1 MEEIETLEKYEVT
14 IKGTNGVGFQNVL
27 IQQSEVEKLVAS
39 LKGKRHKELE
49 EKDRRHKDEL
59 EKKDSKIGGL
69 ESDLENEKKNLA
81 RKLDELNKVRSEHAK
96 DKETFENEKKKL
108 EAALKE
114 TQEEIKALKQENA
127 KLQDENVQI
136 QQKAI
141 DKIKDIKAEKSKL
154 EEDLDKSKAD
164 LNQLEQDCKLELYKM
179 YKEFSPDS
187 DQYGIKSSDL
197 YNFIVTSGQ
206 VIVLTNILRSIKVNV
221 GNAKEITKDKEFFE
235 KLFEN
240 IKGYYGLERLYTQ
253 VGDEYDDK
261 KHLKIDGDTI
271 GRVSEV
277 VVDGFKAGEKIYQ
290 SIVKVQK

>member
-1 MEEIETLEKYEVT
+1 MQK
-14 IKGTNGVGFQNVL
+14 IK
-27 IQQSEVEKLVAS
+27 KL
-39 LKGKRHKELE
+39 LKMK
-49 EKDRRHKDEL
+49 
-59 EKKDSKIGGL
+59 
-69 ESDLENEKKNLA
+69 
-81 RKLDELNKVRSEHAK
+81 
-96 DKETFENEKKKL
+96 KKKL

-141 DKIKDIKAEKSKL
+141 DKIEDIKAEKSKL

-240 IKGYYGLERLYTQ
+240 IKGYYGLERLCTQ

-261 KHLKIDGDTI
+261 KHLKIGGDTI

>member
-1 MEEIETLEKYEVT
+1 MEEIEALEKYEVT
-14 IKGTNGVGFQNVL
+14 IKGTNGVGFQNIL

-39 LKGKRHKELE
+39 LKGKHHKELE

-59 EKKDSKIGGL
+59 EKKDSKIG
-69 ESDLENEKKNLA
+69 DLENEKKNLA
-81 RKLDELNKVRSEHAK
+81 RELDELKKARSEHEE
-96 DKETFENEKKKL
+96 DKKTFENEKKKL
-108 EAALKE
+108 EAALKDI
-114 TQEEIKALKQENA
+114 QEEIKALEQKNA
-127 KLQDENVQI
+127 KLQDEKVQI
-136 QQKAI
+136 QQKTDDEI
-141 DKIKDIKAEKSKL
+141 EDIKAEKSKL

-240 IKGYYGLERLYTQ
+240 IKGYYGLERLCTQ

>member
-14 IKGTNGVGFQNVL
+14 IKGTNGVGFRNVL

-39 LKGKRHKELE
+39 LKGKHHKELE

-59 EKKDSKIGGL
+59 EKKDSKIGDL
-69 ESDLENEKKNLA
+69 ESDLENEKNNLA
-81 RKLDELNKVRSEHAK
+81 RRLDELKKVGSEHAK
-96 DKETFENEKKKL
+96 DKETFEDEKKKL

-114 TQEEIKALKQENA
+114 TQEEIKALEQENA
-127 KLQDENVQI
+127 KLQDENEQI
-136 QQKAI
+136 QQKARNE
-141 DKIKDIKAEKSKL
+141 IKDIKAEKSKL

-240 IKGYYGLERLYTQ
+240 IKGYYGLERLCTQ

>member
-1 MEEIETLEKYEVT
+1 M
-14 IKGTNGVGFQNVL
+14 
-27 IQQSEVEKLVAS
+27 
-39 LKGKRHKELE
+39 
-49 EKDRRHKDEL
+49 
-59 EKKDSKIGGL
+59 
-69 ESDLENEKKNLA
+69 
-81 RKLDELNKVRSEHAK
+81 
-96 DKETFENEKKKL
+96 
-108 EAALKE
+108 
-114 TQEEIKALKQENA
+114 
-127 KLQDENVQI
+127 QDEKVQI
-136 QQKAI
+136 QQKTDDEI
-141 DKIKDIKAEKSKL
+141 EDIKAEKSKL

-240 IKGYYGLERLYTQ
+240 IKGYYGLERLCTQ